1 VRKIIFLTRAH
12 SVSAWGFFQLP
23 TRISAGNSAG
33 CRCGLTRGT
42 YGRGAVDVERKQ
54 PTNRMVDKE

>member
-33 CRCGLTRGT
+33 CRVSV
-42 YGRGAVDVERKQ
+42 GANAPVQRHLAV
-54 PTNRMVDKE
+54 